1 MPWRLLVLF
10 LAAVLQPACLQL
22 PDYDE
27 TGCGD
32 SILGAGE
39 DCDGRYAIDGATCG
53 APGDEHAC
61 HYVCTSDA
69 ACPDGWGCGADGR
82 CYQPQLVLAPPPA
95 PKPLPMRVSD
105 VTDVDGDGFGDL
117 VGNAG
122 VTITTRFGDVSGAL
136 DESFDL
142 SIPPPTGKVW
152 FAPLDGDGQSDAII
166 PLGATLVVLSG
177 QETRDFASRLF
188 PTLRLPLDVREA
200 TGAALEGDRDL
211 QDPAR
216 APLDL
221 DSELLLL
228 TQSERPEGPQSTMTF
243 VGSSCGEVP
252 VPLPGGRQ
260 VADLG
265 GRPSAQNPLASGTRI
280 PRADLDGDGF
290 TELALAFRGSPTL
303 HLYGSAGSPDSPDPA
318 SCLRPVPYS
327 PTPEIS
333 MPAGYALGDQNA
345 LFVDVDGDT
354 DLDVLMGITAIEP
367 PATPPDLPPLA
378 AIAVAHALGDG
389 TYEAEAAPLL
399 DLTPFPA
406 EQRLLY
412 APLAA
417 GDLDGAGG
425 LEYVTPGGIL
435 QIGPDLAPVILAAP
449 SAGAWVAAEVLD
461 VNDDGALDVVAASS
475 GGIDWFLNAGPIGLP
490 GHFNR
495 FILDTVFLSPQ
506 LRSGDFNGDLLPD
519 IAVAGRIDE
528 DQNALT
534 VVFSTSTGAP
544 SEVQS
549 IGRFGDR
556 FHFMDTALIP
566 ALGGR
571 SIDGVSDVTLW
582 TSNDSLDPMRP
593 PEAAFYAVQ
602 GSTSQRL
609 LSPFFVVGDP
619 RQPLEQQASM
629 VIAAAGAFAGAA
641 FELPGNPRSIAV
653 VSRPVA
659 VSDPETETSGL
670 TLLVPR
676 AFGELRPTQPAPAL
690 LVPLS
695 RFQVDCALWLAGD
708 VEQGD
713 DFGPDELIGVEQ
725 GVSCEGFTARPAL
738 AVLVLSV
745 PTPEAPP
752 VLAVIDLPDRYDR
765 VTSARL
771 ADVDANQSLDL
782 VLVLGKKDAAQADVM
797 ILWNDDSCPTSRF
810 CESSATLV
818 PASPSLVPTDVV
830 AMQLQG
836 DARRELVVLSDSL
849 GDGPA
854 RSSVEVFAASADD
867 ARNYQSTVTSLAT
880 PPNRLITYLAAGDI
894 NGDGLE
900 DLVLGGAILA
910 DVLIQT
916 PAEPLG
922 TAQTRQAAE
931 ETP

>member
-1 MPWRLLVLF
+1 MSWRLLVLF

-22 PDYDE
+22 PDYNE

-39 DCDGRYAIDGATCG
+39 DCDGRYAIDGAACG

-69 ACPDGWGCGADGR
+69 ACPDGWGCGVDGR

-117 VGNAG
+117 VGSAG
-122 VTITTRFGDVSGAL
+122 VTISTRFGDVSGAL
-136 DESFDL
+136 DQSFDL
-142 SIPPPTGKVW
+142 VTPPPTGKIW
-152 FAPLDGDGQSDAII
+152 FAPLDGDAQSDAII

-200 TGAALEGDRDL
+200 AGAALEGDRDL

-216 APLDL
+216 RPLDL

-228 TQSERPEGPQSTMTF
+228 TQSERPEGPQSGMTF

-252 VPLPGGRQ
+252 VPLPAGQQ

-290 TELALAFRGSPTL
+290 TEFALAFRGSPTL
-303 HLYGSAGSPDSPDPA
+303 HLYGSAGSPDSPEPA
-318 SCLRPVPYS
+318 TCLRPVPY
-327 PTPEIS
+327 PRTPQIS
-333 MPAGYALGDQNA
+333 MPAGYALGDLNA

-354 DLDVLMGITAIEP
+354 DLDVLIGITAIEP
-367 PATPPDLPPLA
+367 PGAPLLA

-389 TYEAEAAPLL
+389 TYEAEATPLL
-399 DLTPFPA
+399 DLAPFPA
-406 EQRLLY
+406 EQRRLY

-417 GDLDGAGG
+417 GDLDGDRI

-435 QIGPDLAPVILAAP
+435 QIGPDLQAVMLAVP
-449 SAGAWVAAEVLD
+449 SAGSWVAAEVLD

-475 GGIDWFLNAGPIGLP
+475 GNVDWFLNAAPLGLQ
-490 GHFNR
+490 GHLNR

-519 IAVAGRIDE
+519 IAVAGRVDGS
-528 DQNALT
+528 QNELT

-566 ALGGR
+566 ALGTQN
-571 SIDGVSDVTLW
+571 IDGVSDVTLW

-629 VIAAAGAFAGAA
+629 VIAAAGAFAGEA
-641 FELPGNPRSIAV
+641 FGAPGNPRSIAV

-659 VSDPETETSGL
+659 VGDPENDTSGL

-676 AFGELRPTQPAPAL
+676 EFGELRPIWPEPL
-690 LVPLS
+690 PLVPLS
-695 RFQVDCALWLAGD
+695 RFQIDCALWLVGD
-708 VEQGD
+708 VAQGD

-725 GVSCEGFTARPAL
+725 GASCEGFSARPAL
-738 AVLVLSV
+738 AVLVTSV
-745 PTPEAPP
+745 PAPDAPP
-752 VLAVIDLPDRYDR
+752 AVEIIDLPAQYDR

-782 VLVLGKKDAAQADVM
+782 VLVLGKKDAAGADVM
-797 ILWNDDSCPTSRF
+797 ILWNDQSCPTSRF
-810 CESSATLV
+810 CESSATLL
-818 PASPSLVPTDVV
+818 PSSPSLVPTDVV
-830 AMQLQG
+830 AMQLHQ
-836 DARRELVVLSDSL
+836 DARRELVVLSSSL
-849 GDGPA
+849 DDGPV
-854 RSSVEVFAASADD
+854 RPNVEIFAAPADD
-867 ARNYQSTVTSLAT
+867 ARSYQSTVTSLAT
-880 PPNRLITYLAAGDI
+880 PPNRQITYLSAGDI

-900 DLVLGGAILA
+900 DLVLGGAVLA
-910 DVLIQT
+910 DVLLQT

-922 TAQTRQAAE
+922 TTQTRQAAE